1 MFFILTLRSKATHL
15 DKDEVYCGLW
25 LAVFY
30 WFYLKTKVSKAS
42 WSFHGYQIKVYTLSP
57 TLKIEL
63 KERTED
69 KGIGEKDRENKCR
82 QMVNTS
88 LL

>member
-25 LAVFY
+25 LA
-30 WFYLKTKVSKAS
+30 VSKAS